1 MAGAPEKRRLLLDTA
16 VRVFARKGY
25 HACRVGDIAKEAGV
39 AHGLLYHYFS
49 SKEEVL
55 ETIFRETWVRMLEAV
70 REVED
75 SGDLARVQVR
85 KVAAIVLRSY
95 ELDPDLIGVLVREI
109 ARSPHVQRE
118 IEEIEHAFSALER
131 IVRRGQESGEFRSD
145 LDPRLASQVLYGALE
160 QILTG
165 WVLERPPADEEEVR
179 RAERTVTA
187 LICDGLV
194 AAPVAAAAD

>member
-1 MAGAPEKRRLLLDTA
+1 MAASEKRRVLLDAA

-39 AHGLLYHYFS
+39 AHGLLYHYFA

-55 ETIFRETWVRMLEAV
+55 ETVFRETWVRMLEAV
-70 REVED
+70 REVEH
-75 SGDLARVQVR
+75 SGEPAQVQVR

-95 ELDPDLIGVLVREI
+95 ERDPDLVSVLVREI
-109 ARSPHVQRE
+109 TRSPHLQEEVH
-118 IEEIEHAFSALER
+118 EIEHAFAALER
-131 IVRRGQESGEFRSD
+131 IVRQGQESGEFRAD

-179 RAERTVTA
+179 RAERTVSA
-187 LICDGLV
+187 LICEGLV
-194 AAPVAAAAD
+194 AANVGAAR